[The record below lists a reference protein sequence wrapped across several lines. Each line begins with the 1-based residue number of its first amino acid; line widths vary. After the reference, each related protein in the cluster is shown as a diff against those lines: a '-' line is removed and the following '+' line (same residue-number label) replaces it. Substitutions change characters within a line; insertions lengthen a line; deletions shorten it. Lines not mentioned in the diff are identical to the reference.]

1 MAETTPEAE
10 EPKTVKEVPIC
21 VDLDGTLVRTD
32 TLVESALLLLKE
44 SPFNLFSMLA
54 WLLGGKA
61 NLKQRLAERVLPD
74 PGLLPYHQG
83 LLEWLR
89 ERKLEGRRL
98 VLVTAANNRIAEAVA
113 DHLGIFDEVI
123 ASCESRNM
131 SAHTKAGELASRY
144 GVRGFDYV
152 GTSHDDLPVWTSCHE
167 AVIVSAPEEVAK
179 AARGRAPVAAEF
191 PPEVSPL
198 RALLTAMRPRQ
209 WSKNLLVFV
218 SIVIGQS
225 FTDGPLLASTIMAF
239 ISFCLVSSS
248 VYLVNDMLDLTSDR
262 SHSEKNRRPFA
273 SGSAPLIFGV
283 VGAPALLVFGLLL
296 AGTVSAEFFGVLS
309 VYLLLTLSYSFYL
322 KRHEL
327 LDVLVLAM
335 LYTLRII
342 AGAAV
347 AESLPSVWLMSFS
360 MFIFTSLAMAKRY
373 AELKA
378 LESEEGG
385 WVGGRGYHVHDLSVV
400 AQLGTSSGYISILVL
415 ALYVD
420 SAEVGETY
428 DRYFFM
434 YLLCPLLMYWIGRIW
449 VLASR
454 GMLTQDPVIFATR
467 DRVSYIIFLLGG
479 VLLWAAL

>member
-1 MAETTPEAE
+1 MSEVT
-10 EPKTVKEVPIC
+10 PKTADEVPIC

-32 TLVESALLLLKE
+32 TLVESALLLLKD
-44 SPFNLFSMLA
+44 SPLSLFAMLL

-61 NLKQRLAERVLPD
+61 HLKQQLAERVLPD
-74 PGLLPYHQG
+74 PALLPYHKG
-83 LLEWLR
+83 LLRWLR
-89 ERKLEGRRL
+89 DRKAEGRRL
-98 VLVTAANNRIAEAVA
+98 ILVTAANNRIAEAVA
-113 DHLGIFDEVI
+113 DHLEIFDQVI
-123 ASCESRNM
+123 ASCETRNM

-152 GTSHDDLPVWTSCHE
+152 GNSNDDLPVWTSCRE
-167 AVIVSAPEEVAK
+167 AVVVSAPEEVAE
-179 AARGRAPVAAEF
+179 AARGRAAVAAEF

-198 RALLTAMRPRQ
+198 RALLTAMRPHQ
-209 WSKNLLVFV
+209 WSKNLLLFV
-218 SIVIGQS
+218 SIVIGQA
-225 FTDGPLLASTIMAF
+225 FTDGALLAATILAF
-239 ISFCLVSSS
+239 IAFCLVSSS
-248 VYLVNDMLDLTSDR
+248 VYLVNDMLDLSSDR
-262 SHSEKNRRPFA
+262 KHSVKNRRPFA

-283 VGAPALLVFGLLL
+283 VGAPALLLLGMAL
-296 AGTVSAEFFGVLS
+296 AASVSTEFLGVLT

-322 KRHEL
+322 KQHVL

-360 MFIFTSLAMAKRY
+360 MFLFVSLAMAKRY

-378 LESEEGG
+378 LAAEEGG

-400 AQLGTSSGYISILVL
+400 AQLGASSGYISVLVL

-428 DRYFFM
+428 DQYFFM

-467 DRVSYIIFLLGG
+467 DRVSYLIFALGG
-479 VLLWAAL
+479 VLLWAAR

>member
-1 MAETTPEAE
+1 MSDAAPEASQD
-10 EPKTVKEVPIC
+10 VPIC

-32 TLVESALLLLKE
+32 TLVESALLLLKQNPL
-44 SPFNLFSMLA
+44 SLFSMLL
-54 WLLGGKA
+54 WLLSGKA
-61 NLKQRLAERVLPD
+61 NLKQKLADRVLPD
-74 PGLLPYHQG
+74 PNLLPYHRG

-89 ERKLEGRRL
+89 ERKSEGRRL
-98 VLVTAANNRIAEAVA
+98 LLVTAANHRIAEAVA
-113 DHLGIFDEVI
+113 GHLDIFDEVI
-123 ASCESRNM
+123 ASTEGRNM
-131 SAHTKAGELASRY
+131 SAHVKAGELASRFS
-144 GVRGFDYV
+144 VRGYDYA
-152 GTSHDDLPVWTSCHE
+152 GNSSDDLPVWTSCRE
-167 AVIVSAPEEVAK
+167 AIIVSATKEVAK
-179 AARGRAPVAAEF
+179 AARGRASVAAEF

-198 RALLTAMRPRQ
+198 RALLKAMRPHQ

-218 SIVIGQS
+218 SIVIDQH
-225 FTDGPLLASTIMAF
+225 FNDGPLLASTIMAF
-239 ISFCLVSSS
+239 IAFCLVSSS

-262 SHSEKNRRPFA
+262 THSEKNRRPFA

-283 VGAPALLVFGLLL
+283 VGAPALLIFGMLL
-296 AGTVSAEFFGVLS
+296 AGTVSKAFVGVLTL
-309 VYLLLTLSYSFYL
+309 YLLLTLSYSFYL
-322 KRHEL
+322 KRHVL

-335 LYTLRII
+335 LYTLRIV

-347 AESLPSVWLMSFS
+347 GESLPSVWLMSFS

-400 AQLGTSSGYISILVL
+400 AQLGASAGFISVLVL

-420 SAEVGETY
+420 SADVGDTY
-428 DRYFFM
+428 DEYFYM

-467 DRVSYIIFLLGG
+467 DRVSYLIFGLGG